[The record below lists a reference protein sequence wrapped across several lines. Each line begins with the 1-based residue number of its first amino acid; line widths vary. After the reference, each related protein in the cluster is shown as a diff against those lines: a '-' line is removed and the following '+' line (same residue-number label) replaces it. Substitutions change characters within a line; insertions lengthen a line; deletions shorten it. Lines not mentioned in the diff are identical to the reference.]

1 MMVLEGEEKL
11 IEITRMDG
19 RTILVNENLI
29 ETVESTPDTV
39 VIMANGRKFIIRESL
54 VEVMKRCNERWA
66 VQTGAPLVSSSQE
79 ARMVRVQEALH

>member
-1 MMVLEGEEKL
+1 M

-39 VIMANGRKFIIRESL
+39 VIMANGRKFIVQESL
-54 VEVMKRCNERWA
+54 VEVMKRCNDRWGI
-66 VQTGAPLVSSSQE
+66 QTGAPLVSSSQE
-79 ARMVRVQEALH
+79 AKTVRVHEALH

>member
-1 MMVLEGEEKL
+1 M

-54 VEVMKRCNERWA
+54 VEVMKRCNDRLGIES
-66 VQTGAPLVSSSQE
+66 GAPLVSSSRE
-79 ARMVRVQEALH
+79 AKMVRVQEALVK